1 MKIRPGP
8 GQRLVI
14 FHLGLSENGVY
25 PLNDDFIGDYDYLIV
40 IHWNC
45 GPLFSDKPLFPCSND
60 PLQYNPI
67 LGVKCGWVKITPT
80 MEALVACRGLC
91 DEGRRQFRLLRR
103 NTEPNL
109 ARFRLQSY
117 CFECKNW
124 CKKPGVRYFPFV
136 KAPWNLT
143 TWWCS
148 PKGDVWGNLCWN
160 LLFDCIYNKLQSDE
174 LDEARHKSDQQC
186 FSLAAE
192 MLRVV

>member
-1 MKIRPGP
+1 MKWWLNRSQPPSSGKKVGRDLGEFQNGECRPTIRHAMKIRPGP

-117 CFECKNW
+117 CFECKN
-124 CKKPGVRYFPFV
+124 
-136 KAPWNLT
+136 
-143 TWWCS
+143 
-148 PKGDVWGNLCWN
+148 
-160 LLFDCIYNKLQSDE
+160 
-174 LDEARHKSDQQC
+174 
-186 FSLAAE
+186 
-192 MLRVV
+192 